1 MNLKNAKSRVMAEIL
16 NRGKGN
22 PLTSGKD
29 HLIIDLAHWALPE
42 SESSRIDIICSSLNS
57 LRNEGS
63 VEFEGILDPSKNRIP
78 SLGYVAPT
86 RKGIEEY
93 GDRRLLAELDGEED
107 SSAPDLRQQVLTLLS
122 EQPTGHFKSEGQ
134 PLPEALPVALGQEPT
149 PELVQEV
156 ATLLMVLEAEGLVGL
171 ETHGNAY
178 KSREAMLEESLVT
191 PPAPEQPDASPPV
204 PEAPDAKTGTSPARF
219 RIQNLGQ
226 YNEATQ
232 LKWIMAELRRLA
244 DPETGLARVSLSGLL
259 REMDVNVE
267 QINRLLKRLG
277 LVASVEPRRSLW
289 KIDLETEI
297 TPELLTAKKAAP
309 APAPAQEAPTAA
321 PTDEETA
328 SESPA
333 AEEVSSP
340 SLPGIDQT
348 TLDALLP
355 LLTLLNENPGAV
367 RRTLGEL
374 STSADSMERIVNVL
388 SSLVLAV
395 AGEAVRVHSLADD
408 LYRHSREQHAML
420 EDERKA
426 SRQAEHS
433 LEEAGDVVRA
443 VLQTTFGTR
452 NEALLALAQSRQT
465 LTREEAPRNKEY
477 ERALSALENAIKRLH
492 AKSRELTDRQGRV
505 NAGLT
510 ALGIQMSAIEPPLP
524 EAVIVLLQDMHL
536 PPYSDEQK

>member
-42 SESSRIDIICSSLNS
+42 GESSRIDIICSALNS
-57 LRNEGS
+57 LRDEGA
-63 VEFEGILDPSKNRIP
+63 VEFKGILDPSKNRIP
-78 SLGYVAPT
+78 SLGRIAPT

-93 GDRRLLAELDGEED
+93 GDRRLLAELDGDED
-107 SSAPDLRQQVLTLLS
+107 SSVPDLRQQVLALLS

-232 LKWIMAELRRLA
+232 LKWIIAELRRLA

-277 LVASVEPRRSLW
+277 LVSSVEPRRSLW

-297 TPELLTAKKAAP
+297 TPELLTAKKTD
-309 APAPAQEAPTAA
+309 PAPAQEAPTAA
-321 PTDEETA
+321 PADEATL

-340 SLPGIDQT
+340 SLPGFDQP
-348 TLDALLP
+348 TLDVLLP

-367 RRTLGEL
+367 RRTLGGL

-388 SSLVLAV
+388 SSLVHAV

-420 EDERKA
+420 EAEQSA
-426 SRQAEHS
+426 SRQAKQS
-433 LEEAGDVVRA
+433 LEEAGDVIRA
-443 VLQTTFGTR
+443 VLQRAFGTR
-452 NEALLALAQSRQT
+452 NEALLGLAQARQT

-492 AKSRELTDRQGRV
+492 AKWRELTDRQGRV

-510 ALGIQMSAIEPPLP
+510 ALGIQMSSIEPPLP
-524 EAVIVLLQDMHL
+524 EAVIVVLQDMRL
-536 PPYSDEQK
+536 LPYSDEQQ